1 MKLIM
6 ENWNNYLKESETQ
19 SEYGILYLFEGETVR
34 ETSFYDAINILSES
48 DDDIGI
54 FLENWEKSID
64 YIFSQLDEQDTGA
77 AIDKA
82 YMDAT
87 LQGYALLTRA
97 KDKAFAPIIKLSDEL
112 KKFGEKNP
120 KTAKAIKLTGGV
132 LLFAAAAAKIAAI
145 VQAGGD
151 ASAVEQVAQAVA
163 SVDPGV
169 GQEVQ
174 EVAQNFT
181 PETVIEFAEEAKQTV
196 VQTADTLAQMAQTDD
211 PGLQQ
216 IAQASEQ
223 VSNEISE
230 FEQMMIDRQQ
240 EKEISEPWMGEIE
253 QMMIDKQQGK
263 TSEIEQMMIDKQQG
277 KTSEI
282 EQMMIDKQ
290 QEKTP
295 TVQTDDSI
303 LKKLQRRRQARRGG

>member
-181 PETVIEFAEEAKQTV
+181 PETVIEFAEEAKKQTV
-196 VQTADTLAQMAQTDD
+196 AQTADTLAQTDD

-216 IAQASEQ
+216 IAQEIAQASEK

-263 TSEIEQMMIDKQQG
+263 TSEIEQMMIDKQQ
-277 KTSEI
+277 
-282 EQMMIDKQ
+282 
-290 QEKTP
+290 EKTP

>member
-6 ENWNNYLKESETQ
+6 ENWHRYLIESETQ
-19 SEYGILYLFEGETVR
+19 SKYGILYLFEGETVR

-87 LQGYALLTRA
+87 LQGYEVLIRA
-97 KDKAFAPIIKLSDEL
+97 KDKAFAPIIKLSDKL

-196 VQTADTLAQMAQTDD
+196 AQTADTLAQTDD

-230 FEQMMIDRQQ
+230 FEQMMID
-240 EKEISEPWMGEIE
+240 
-253 QMMIDKQQGK
+253 KQQGAETAIEK
-263 TSEIEQMMIDKQQG
+263 FDSNMPTDTTSDASSK
-277 KTSEI
+277 SL
-282 EQMMIDKQ
+282 
-290 QEKTP
+290 P
-295 TVQTDDSI
+295 SLPDDHPF
-303 LKKLQRRRQARRGG
+303 LKKLQQQFRADGKVTPEEEQAYLNVKFRGRSSKPG